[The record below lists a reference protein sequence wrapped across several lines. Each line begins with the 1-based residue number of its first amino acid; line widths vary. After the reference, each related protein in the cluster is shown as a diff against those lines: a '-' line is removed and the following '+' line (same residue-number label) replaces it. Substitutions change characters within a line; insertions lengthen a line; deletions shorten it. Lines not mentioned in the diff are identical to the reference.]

1 MQQTAQ
7 SIQALPR
14 ENPEY
19 EYITTTLYE
28 LIEAINEEL
37 QPGEED
43 LLSKIVSDLAEDQR
57 IRFVGNS
64 PEQRM
69 KFD

>member
-1 MQQTAQ
+1 MQHVTQ
-7 SIQALPR
+7 SLQVLPR

-37 QPGEED
+37 QPGEEE
-43 LLSKIVSDLAEDQR
+43 LLGRIVLDLAE
-57 IRFVGNS
+57 
-64 PEQRM
+64 EQNR
-69 KFD
+69 

>member
-1 MQQTAQ
+1 MRQTTQ

-28 LIEAINEEL
+28 LIEAVNEEL
-37 QPGEED
+37 QPGEEELLGRIVLD
-43 LLSKIVSDLAEDQR
+43 LVEDQK
-57 IRFVGNS
+57 IR
-64 PEQRM
+64 M
-69 KFD
+69 T

>member
-1 MQQTAQ
+1 MRQVTQRLHV
-7 SIQALPR
+7 IPR

-37 QPGEED
+37 QPGEEG
-43 LLSKIVSDLAEDQR
+43 LLGRIVLDLAED
-57 IRFVGNS
+57 
-64 PEQRM
+64 
-69 KFD
+69 KKW

>member
-1 MQQTAQ
+1 MQQVTQ
-7 SIQALPR
+7 RLQVIPR

-37 QPGEED
+37 QPGEEG
-43 LLSKIVSDLAEDQR
+43 LLGRIVLDLAED
-57 IRFVGNS
+57 
-64 PEQRM
+64 
-69 KFD
+69 KKW